1 MKMRKRKK
9 YKGMTLIEILIAL
22 AIFAML
28 GSLLVLAG
36 IQIDNTMKA
45 SNKLKKKMLVEAPY
59 AANQLEKYNV
69 NGTDVY
75 FATESVTINVEY
87 KGESVDIQGIRR
99 DTEELVKPTG
109 MDANA
114 EAKYYKQAN
123 SRLNF
128 KSIEVEGVVTAPIP

>member
-109 MDANA
+109 MDATA

-128 KSIEVEGVVTAPIP
+128 KSIEVEGVVTAPTT

>member
-87 KGESVDIQGIRR
+87 NGESVDIQGIRR

-109 MDANA
+109 MDATA

-128 KSIEVEGVVTAPIP
+128 KSIEVEGVVTAPTT

>member
-75 FATESVTINVEY
+75 FVTESVTINVEY

-109 MDANA
+109 MDATA

-128 KSIEVEGVVTAPIP
+128 KSIEVEGVVTAPTT

>member
-87 KGESVDIQGIRR
+87 KGESVVIQGIRR

-109 MDANA
+109 MDATA

-128 KSIEVEGVVTAPIP
+128 KSIEVEGVVTAPTT

>member
-109 MDANA
+109 MDATA

-128 KSIEVEGVVTAPIP
+128 KSIEVEGVVTEPTT

>member
-1 MKMRKRKK
+1 MKMHKRKK

-109 MDANA
+109 MDATA

-128 KSIEVEGVVTAPIP
+128 KSIEVEGVVTAPTT

>member
-87 KGESVDIQGIRR
+87 NGESVDIQGIRR

-109 MDANA
+109 MDATA

-128 KSIEVEGVVTAPIP
+128 KSIEIEGVVTAPTT

>member
-1 MKMRKRKK
+1 MKMHKRKK

-87 KGESVDIQGIRR
+87 KGESVVIQGIRR

-109 MDANA
+109 MDATA

-128 KSIEVEGVVTAPIP
+128 KSIEIEGVVTAPTT

>member
-109 MDANA
+109 MDATA

-128 KSIEVEGVVTAPIP
+128 KSIEIEGVVTAPTT

>member
-45 SNKLKKKMLVEAPY
+45 SNKLKKKMNP
-59 AANQLEKYNV
+59 
-69 NGTDVY
+69 
-75 FATESVTINVEY
+75 
-87 KGESVDIQGIRR
+87 
-99 DTEELVKPTG
+99 
-109 MDANA
+109 
-114 EAKYYKQAN
+114 
-123 SRLNF
+123 
-128 KSIEVEGVVTAPIP
+128 

>member
-109 MDANA
+109 MDATA

-128 KSIEVEGVVTAPIP
+128 KSIEVEGVVTVPTT

>member
-1 MKMRKRKK
+1 
-9 YKGMTLIEILIAL
+9 
-22 AIFAML
+22 
-28 GSLLVLAG
+28 
-36 IQIDNTMKA
+36 MKA

-87 KGESVDIQGIRR
+87 KGESVHIQGIRR

-109 MDANA
+109 MDATA
-114 EAKYYKQAN
+114 EAKYYQQAN

-128 KSIEVEGVVTAPIP
+128 KSIEIEGVVTAPTT